1 MSDTA
6 HTTSVNKGNMEMTAC
21 SRGIPMVAKIAG
33 LLLVAFAGTGSA
45 MAQGSGS
52 SQEAA
57 LPAATPQA
65 IDTDRRSL
73 HLDTSAQNLSGGY
86 GNWRD
91 VTLRGTYGSGAH
103 VLQGELSA
111 QHRFNKDGTFV
122 GISDTYTFDQD
133 WYGSLALGAGDGAF
147 YLPRYRMD
155 ATLYRKWLE
164 DRRLVSSVGVGYY
177 SAPDGH
183 SDRSLALGLVYYF
196 EAPWIAEGGVRL
208 NSSNPGGIRTQQ
220 QFVALTYGHDKQ
232 DLVSARYGWGG
243 EGYLALTA
251 STQLVNFNSNEAS
264 LTWRHWLDVRTGVLV
279 GANRYTNPLYRRT
292 GITVGV
298 FHDF

>member
-1 MSDTA
+1 MLKK
-6 HTTSVNKGNMEMTAC
+6 N
-21 SRGIPMVAKIAG
+21 AG
-33 LLLVAFAGTGSA
+33 LLLMAFACSSPA
-45 MAQGSGS
+45 MAQGSGNA
-52 SQEAA
+52 QESAMPVATQAA
-57 LPAATPQA
+57 
-65 IDTDRRSL
+65 DTDRRSL
-73 HLDTSAQNLSGGY
+73 QLDTSAQNLSGGY

-133 WYGSLALGAGDGAF
+133 WYGSLAVGAGDGAF
-147 YLPRYRMD
+147 YLPRYRVD
-155 ATLYRKWLE
+155 ATLYRKWLA

-183 SDRSLALGLVYYF
+183 TDRSLALGLIYYF
-196 EAPWIAEGGVRL
+196 ESPWIAEAGVRL

-220 QFVALTYGHDKQ
+220 QFVALTYGHDRQ

-251 STQLVNFNSNEAS
+251 NTQLVNFNSREAS
-264 LTWRHWLDVRTGVLV
+264 LTWRHWLNARTGLLM
-279 GANRYTNPLYRRT
+279 GATRYTNPLYTRS
-292 GITVGV
+292 GLTVGV

>member
-1 MSDTA
+1 MLKK
-6 HTTSVNKGNMEMTAC
+6 NGGM
-21 SRGIPMVAKIAG
+21 
-33 LLLVAFAGTGSA
+33 LLIAFACTGPA
-45 MAQGSGS
+45 MAQGSGN
-52 SQEAA
+52 SQEGVT
-57 LPAATPQA
+57 PVATQTTDM
-65 IDTDRRSL
+65 DTDRRSL
-73 HLDTSAQNLSGGY
+73 QLDTSAQNLSGGY

-103 VLQGELSA
+103 LLQGELSA

-133 WYGSLALGAGDGAF
+133 WYGSLAVGAGDGAF
-147 YLPRYRMD
+147 YLPRYRVD
-155 ATLYRKWLE
+155 ATLYRKWLA

-183 SDRSLALGLVYYF
+183 TDRSLALGLVYYF

-220 QFVALTYGHDKQ
+220 QFVALTYGRDKQ
-232 DLVSARYGWGG
+232 NLVSARYGWGG

-251 STQLVNFNSNEAS
+251 NTQLVNFNSNEAS
-264 LTWRHWLDVRTGVLV
+264 LTWRHWLNASTGVLV
-279 GANRYTNPLYRRT
+279 GANRYTNPLYTRS
-292 GITVGV
+292 GLTVGV
-298 FHDF
+298 FHAF